1 MTDPGIENA
10 ARWGPKAALERTDRN
25 TVDSSQSS
33 KIPPKLGVVKNDESL
48 ELDGEIPPLIPEGEY
63 VVRYIK
69 YDTHYMFG
77 GLKLFVHFEIIDP
90 GPHCGIKVYRAYRVV
105 DAGGKKGKGRRRF
118 KVRPRSQLFLDLVG
132 LFDRKLRRDRI
143 SLACLK
149 TVLLRVRVRTVSKD
163 YKQRPLPESIRY
175 SVISDLIAIEAGT
188 VDG

>member
-10 ARWGPKAALERTDRN
+10 ARWGPEAALEGAEKEQLNKSGSTTNIVPLPARD
-25 TVDSSQSS
+25 DD
-33 KIPPKLGVVKNDESL
+33 I

-63 VVRYIK
+63 VVRYMK

-77 GLKLFVHFEIIDP
+77 GLKLFVHFEIVDS
-90 GPHCGIKVYRAYRVV
+90 GPHCGTKLYRPYRVV

-118 KVRPRSQLFLDLVG
+118 KVRPRSQLFLDLVR
-132 LFDRKLRRDRI
+132 LFDRKLRPDRI
-143 SLACLK
+143 SLACL
-149 TVLLRVRVRTVSKD
+149 TPVLLRVRVRTVSRD

-188 VDG
+188 IDG

>member
-1 MTDPGIENA
+1 MDPGIENA
-10 ARWGPKAALERTDRN
+10 AWSEAALERADREQL
-25 TVDSSQSS
+25 DGLQSS
-33 KIPPKLGVVKNDESL
+33 KNPPKLEVVKNDDSI

-69 YDTHYMFG
+69 YDTQYMWR
-77 GLKLFVHFEIIDP
+77 GLKLFVHFEIVDP
-90 GPHCGIKVYRAYRVV
+90 GPHCGMKVYRAYRVV
-105 DAGGKKGKGRRRF
+105 DAGGRKGKGRRRF

-143 SLACLK
+143 SLTCLK

-188 VDG
+188 IDG